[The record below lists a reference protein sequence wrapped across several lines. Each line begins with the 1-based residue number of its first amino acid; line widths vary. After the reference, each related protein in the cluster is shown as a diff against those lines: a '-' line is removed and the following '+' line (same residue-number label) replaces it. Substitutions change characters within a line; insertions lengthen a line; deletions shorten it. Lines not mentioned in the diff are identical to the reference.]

1 MHFNMLIAS
10 AIAALIPLL
19 VGMIWYNPKVFGTA
33 WMNANGFTDPEKMK
47 EGFNMPLVFGLTFVL
62 GFFVAFGLSAIVIH
76 QFGFF
81 GMLQHQV
88 GDLKDATAIAFFKTG
103 FDTYGNEF
111 RTFKHGT
118 LHGTITGVTI
128 ALPIVAINALFERR
142 GFKYIA
148 IHAGYW
154 IVCLCLMGGFICQF
168 ADVTAKMFE

>member
-1 MHFNMLIAS
+1 MHFNMLITS
-10 AIAALIPLL
+10 ALAALIPLF
-19 VGMIWYNPKVFGTA
+19 VGMVWYHPKVFGTA
-33 WMNANGFTDPEKMK
+33 WMSVNGFSEDKMK
-47 EGFNMPLVFGLTFVL
+47 EGFNMPLVFGLTFVF
-62 GFFVAFGLSAIVIH
+62 GFFIAFGLSAIVIH

-88 GDLKDATAIAFFKTG
+88 ADVKDAAALDFFAKG
-103 FDTYGNEF
+103 FENYGNEF

-118 LHGTITGVTI
+118 LHGTIAGITL

-168 ADVTAKMFE
+168 ADVTAEMFK